1 MAASPKKKLILLGA
15 TGSIGGSTLRVIR
28 EHSDRIEL
36 VGVAA
41 NSNHEALA
49 QICHEFKVPHAVLA
63 DKEAFHA
70 SEHANNFPVDTQTS
84 YGESSLLKLCT
95 LTEADIVL
103 IAVVGACGLKPALAA
118 IEAGKDIALANKEL
132 LVLGGA
138 FVIEAAKRK
147 GVRLLPTDSEHNAIF
162 QCIEGHAPEHLD
174 KLILTA
180 SGGQFRD
187 RAINTL
193 ANVTPEEATQHPN
206 WSMGPKITVDSA
218 TMANKGLE
226 LIEAHWLFGLEPEH
240 LEVVIHP
247 QSIVHSF
254 AQFIDGSI
262 LAQLCPPSMTFAIQH
277 CLLYPDRAQGTE
289 KTLNFSEA
297 MQLDFKAP
305 ELDRYPCL
313 RLAYETMRAGGSAP
327 AIYNAANE
335 IAVERFLA
343 KNIGYLEIPQ
353 VIEHTLNEIAPIAP
367 TTIEQLL
374 EIDAH
379 AREVAR
385 NFRNGGNVQ
394 RPTSNVQ

>member
-1 MAASPKKKLILLGA
+1 MASSPKKKLILLGA
-15 TGSIGGSTLRVIR
+15 TGSIGSSTLRVLR

-36 VGVAA
+36 IGVAA
-41 NSNHEALA
+41 NASHAALA
-49 QICHEFKVPHAVLA
+49 EICHEFQVPHAVLFDEGAYHEAATA
-63 DKEAFHA
+63 DT
-70 SEHANNFPVDTQTS
+70 FPADTQLGC
-84 YGESSLLKLCT
+84 GEFALLELCT
-95 LTEADIVL
+95 LPEADIVL
-103 IAVVGACGLKPALAA
+103 VAVVGACGLKPALAA

-162 QCIEGHAPEHLD
+162 QCIQGHPPEHLD

-187 RAINTL
+187 QPVESL
-193 ANVTPEEATQHPN
+193 ATVTPADATQHPN

-226 LIEAHWLFGLEPEH
+226 LIEAHWLFGLEPER

-277 CLLYPDRAQGTE
+277 CLLYPDRAPGTE
-289 KTLNFSEA
+289 KTLDFSEA

-305 ELDRYPCL
+305 DLDRYPCL
-313 RLAYETMRAGGSAP
+313 RLAYQAMRTGGSAP

-343 KNIGYLEIPQ
+343 KAIAYLDIPK
-353 VIEHTLNEIAPIAP
+353 VIEHTLNQVDATQP
-367 TTIEQLL
+367 TTLEQLL
-374 EIDAH
+374 AVDAQS
-379 AREVAR
+379 RQVAQTW
-385 NFRNGGNVQ
+385 NIETPHIQ
-394 RPTSNVQ
+394 